1 MIKEENKNL
10 KYKFELM
17 NIDKKDLTLGI
28 EAKLTNQ
35 KNFITNELNTL
46 NELLAD
52 LGFESIHSKLK

>member
-35 KNFITNELNTL
+35 KNFIINELNSL

-52 LGFESIHSKLK
+52 LGFEPIHSKLK

>member
-1 MIKEENKNL
+1 VIKEENKNL